1 AIYYYVVIQK
11 TTFEDLDKTMKAV
24 ENSEKIKEIDEVHQ
38 FYEEIGYHIFEGMNE
53 KDEAVFLFVPIESVD
68 DESAWKTFKKKDGQD
83 IETVE
88 ASFTKECEDCK
99 LHYIQPAMIE
109 DNVLWEIV
117 YTDESNRYVMEYVQ
131 MENGEQ
137 FERLR

>member
-1 AIYYYVVIQK
+1 MKMNPTDRLRRKIVIIFGVFAIIVLTMFAIYYYVVIQK

-68 DESAWKTFKKKDGQD
+68 DESAWKTFKKKD
-83 IETVE
+83 
-88 ASFTKECEDCK
+88 
-99 LHYIQPAMIE
+99 
-109 DNVLWEIV
+109 
-117 YTDESNRYVMEYVQ
+117 
-131 MENGEQ
+131 
-137 FERLR
+137 